1 MKRKLLTI
9 FCFLAGVGF
18 VSAQEITL
26 DLRQVIALA
35 NDSSLQAFRNR
46 NLYLSGFWQ
55 YRAYKANRLPS
66 LTLDLVPARY
76 NRDITERYDSEIDAD
91 VYREQQRFSVGA
103 SLTIE
108 QNVDFTG
115 GTFYLETDLDYMRN
129 FGASTSTQ
137 FSTVPIRVGYS
148 QSLIGYNA
156 FRWERKIE
164 PVRYEKVRRQ
174 YVYNTE
180 QVSENAV
187 NYFFSLAMAQS
198 NYDMALSDVSTSDT
212 LYRIG
217 LERYKIAAIE
227 KSDLLTLELDMVNA
241 RNSLENARIQLDKAM
256 YALVSFLNLPKDV
269 HISLILPSNPRLV
282 VIPVEKAIVYAR
294 ENNPVYYE
302 QEQTVLEAEQ
312 AVDRTRKQSR
322 FNASVNASVGLN
334 QVSDRLGDAYRNP
347 LQQEVVSLSLSIPL
361 VDWGVARGKYNMAK
375 NELNVAYITSQ
386 QEKQSVE
393 QEIVVTVRDFNV
405 QQKMLASAAQ
415 ALRLAEDAYMQT
427 CRRFIIGK
435 ADVNSL
441 SLSLN
446 RQQTAQRNYITAL
459 QNYWGNYYK
468 IRRLTLYDFEWNVSL
483 YEKFDF
489 DNKIV
494 R

>member
-1 MKRKLLTI
+1 
-9 FCFLAGVGF
+9 
-18 VSAQEITL
+18 
-26 DLRQVIALA
+26 
-35 NDSSLQAFRNR
+35 
-46 NLYLSGFWQ
+46 
-55 YRAYKANRLPS
+55 
-66 LTLDLVPARY
+66 
-76 NRDITERYDSEIDAD
+76 
-91 VYREQQRFSVGA
+91 
-103 SLTIE
+103 
-108 QNVDFTG
+108 
-115 GTFYLETDLDYMRN
+115 MRN

>member
-1 MKRKLLTI
+1 
-9 FCFLAGVGF
+9 
-18 VSAQEITL
+18 
-26 DLRQVIALA
+26 
-35 NDSSLQAFRNR
+35 
-46 NLYLSGFWQ
+46 
-55 YRAYKANRLPS
+55 
-66 LTLDLVPARY
+66 
-76 NRDITERYDSEIDAD
+76 
-91 VYREQQRFSVGA
+91 
-103 SLTIE
+103 
-108 QNVDFTG
+108 
-115 GTFYLETDLDYMRN
+115 
-129 FGASTSTQ
+129 
-137 FSTVPIRVGYS
+137 
-148 QSLIGYNA
+148 
-156 FRWERKIE
+156 
-164 PVRYEKVRRQ
+164 
-174 YVYNTE
+174 
-180 QVSENAV
+180 
-187 NYFFSLAMAQS
+187 
-198 NYDMALSDVSTSDT
+198 
-212 LYRIG
+212 
-217 LERYKIAAIE
+217 
-227 KSDLLTLELDMVNA
+227 
-241 RNSLENARIQLDKAM
+241 M